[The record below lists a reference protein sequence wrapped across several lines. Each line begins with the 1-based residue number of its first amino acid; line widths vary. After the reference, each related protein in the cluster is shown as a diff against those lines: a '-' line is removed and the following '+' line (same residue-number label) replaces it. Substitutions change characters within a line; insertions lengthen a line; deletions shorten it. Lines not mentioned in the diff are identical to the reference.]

1 MMKQETTKFIESMDG
16 MMKETFEMLGVE
28 NITELSTEEFGMF
41 KRMMSIYEQSKQ
53 FMMAQAVMMDNL
65 DEKLNRLENKMD
77 RLLAAK

>member
-77 RLLAAK
+77 RLLAK